1 MNDQP
6 KPTLA
11 SPKRRRLT
19 GLWLGIGLLLLGLAV
34 WALLAKM
41 PGSAPS
47 GGETGKAPPLAASEV
62 PKAAAGPG
70 AVQNKPAEPVAGL
83 QKQLEQVLAGIK
95 EANQKKDLSQ
105 LLSYYSSNFP
115 QLPQR
120 AQSISKDWKVYNYPR
135 MEFEI
140 KDVRLLNDNT
150 AEVKVTWNVEV
161 QNISTRK
168 IRNLTKTYQ
177 TRFAKESGQWRIKAL
192 DKAE

>member
-1 MNDQP
+1 MNEQP
-6 KPTLA
+6 KPTHA
-11 SPKRRRLT
+11 SPGRRRYT
-19 GLWLGIGLLLLGLAV
+19 SLWLGIGLLLLGLVV

-41 PGSAPS
+41 PGSAPP
-47 GGETGKAPPLAASEV
+47 GGETGQAPPLSASAE

-70 AVQNKPAEPVAGL
+70 SEQNLPAKPVAGL

-105 LLSYYSSNFP
+105 LLSYYSPNFP

-135 MEFEI
+135 MEFQI
-140 KDVRLLNDNT
+140 KDLRLINDHT
-150 AEVKVTWNVEV
+150 AEVRVTWNVEV

-168 IRNLTKTYQ
+168 MRNLTKTYQ
-177 TRFAKESGQWRIKAL
+177 TRFVKESGQWRIKAL
-192 DKAE
+192 DKTE